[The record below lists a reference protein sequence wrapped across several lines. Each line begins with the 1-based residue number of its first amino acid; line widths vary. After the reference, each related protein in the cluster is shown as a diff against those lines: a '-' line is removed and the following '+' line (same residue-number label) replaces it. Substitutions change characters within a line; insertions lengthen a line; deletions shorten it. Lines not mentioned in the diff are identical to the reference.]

1 MATSATGLADGPID
15 VHAHV
20 LMPEIYARTRG
31 HSLFA
36 MPPEGAV
43 LSEAQREQAR
53 QRGESVCAAMADM
66 DTRLAAMDTMEVGVQ
81 ILSASLVHQCS
92 YHEAPRESLAL
103 EQRSNDLLAAM
114 SVRHPARFRA
124 LGGVPLHAPDLA
136 ATELRRCMEQLHFL
150 GVGISTRAGE
160 MELGDERL
168 APFWE
173 AAEETGALVYVHPA
187 GNHDPRFRKHF
198 LWNSIGQSF
207 EEAMAIAS
215 LIYEGVLE
223 RFPRLRICISHG
235 GGYMPFY
242 MGRIERNYL
251 EKPTTRL
258 KMTRSPTE
266 YLRMLWYDSCV
277 YDALA
282 LRRLAETV
290 GVERIVLGTDYPV
303 GDRAPVD
310 FIASCGFSD
319 EERDAILRD
328 NALRMIAR

>member
-1 MATSATGLADGPID
+1 MTAALRDLAEGPID
-15 VHAHV
+15 IHAHV
-20 LMPEIYARTRG
+20 LMPDIYARTKS

-36 MPPEGAV
+36 MPPEGPPP
-43 LSEAQREQAR
+43 SDAQRRQGHAR
-53 QRGESVCAAMADM
+53 AETVCAAMADM
-66 DTRLAAMDTMEVGVQ
+66 DARLDAMDAMGVGVQ
-81 ILSASLVHQCS
+81 ALSASLVHQCS
-92 YHEAPRESLAL
+92 YHEAPYESLAL
-103 EQRSNDLLAAM
+103 EQRSNDALAAM
-114 SVRHPARFRA
+114 ASRDPRRFLA

-136 ATELRRCMEQLHFL
+136 AAELRRCMGDLGFL

-160 MELGDERL
+160 MEIGDSRL
-168 APFWE
+168 APFWA
-173 AAEETGALVYVHPA
+173 AAEETGALIYVHPA

-223 RFPRLRICISHG
+223 QFPGLRICISHG

-242 MGRIERNYL
+242 MGRMERNYL
-251 EKPTTRL
+251 EKPTTRV

-290 GVERIVLGTDYPV
+290 GADRIVLGTDYPV
-303 GDRAPVD
+303 GDRSPVD
-310 FIASCGFSD
+310 FIDGCGFGD
-319 EERDAILRD
+319 DERDGIMRG
-328 NALRMIAR
+328 NALRMIGA

>member
-1 MATSATGLADGPID
+1 MAISTTGLADGPID

-53 QRGESVCAAMADM
+53 RRGESVCAAMADM
-66 DTRLAAMDTMEVGVQ
+66 EARKAAMDAMGVGVQ
-81 ILSASLVHQCS
+81 VLSASLVHQCS
-92 YHEAPRESLAL
+92 YHETPRDSLAL

-114 SVRHPARFRA
+114 AGRDRARFLA
-124 LGGVPLHAPDLA
+124 LGGVPLQAPDLA
-136 ATELRRCMEQLHFL
+136 AAELRRCMRDLGFL

-160 MELGDERL
+160 MELGDARL
-168 APFWE
+168 APFW
-173 AAEETGALVYVHPA
+173 AMAEELGALVYVHPA

-215 LIYEGVLE
+215 IIYEGVLE
-223 RFPRLRICISHG
+223 SFPRLRICISHG

-258 KMTRSPTE
+258 KMTKSPTE

-277 YDALA
+277 YDTLA

-303 GDRAPVD
+303 GDRSPREFV
-310 FIASCGFSD
+310 ASCGFSD
-319 EERDAILRD
+319 EETSAILRD